1 MKPNHRCAQQNKE
14 FVTEAVSDLLKNR
27 CIREVRDIPHVC
39 SPLSV
44 VMSNSHKKQLVI
56 DLRCLNQHLL
66 QEKFKYEHLRL
77 AMLMFEKW
85 DFMSSFD
92 LKAGYHHVDIHKR
105 HWQYLGITWNDG
117 GEPKYY
123 VFVVLPF
130 GLATACYL
138 FTKLLRPLTKYWCE
152 GGLRTIIY

>member
-44 VMSNSHKKQLVI
+44 VMSNSHKKRLVI

-66 QEKFKYEHLRL
+66 QEKFNG
-77 AMLMFEKW
+77 AMRSMKPFK
-85 DFMSSFD
+85 
-92 LKAGYHHVDIHKR
+92 
-105 HWQYLGITWNDG
+105 
-117 GEPKYY
+117 
-123 VFVVLPF
+123 VLLPV
-130 GLATACYL
+130 
-138 FTKLLRPLTKYWCE
+138 KS
-152 GGLRTIIY
+152 